1 MALIS
6 VSPFARQSKKQPF
19 MFMKLSKHMLV
30 ECQFCEEGELETG
43 IAEAIT

>member
-19 MFMKLSKHMLV
+19 TLMKLSKHMLV
-30 ECQFCEEGELETG
+30 ECQFLRGRELETG